1 MPGPLAIASVAL
13 PLLQKLGESRDV
25 RRYKQQLEQQ
35 QKTANLIN
43 ALSKGR
49 IQYQPTAEYQP
60 SAFTRLT
67 GAAST
72 GLGAYNTFQNLQAA
86 QAAEKLAQE
95 KGALEVGQLQRKA
108 SLQRGAADY
117 AGDIAQQAAG
127 IRAAGPGGAGP
138 QLGQFPTFGG
148 QIEPSGIRFGPPPG
162 GAVAAPSLLEQ
173 MGRLD
178 PFRVMGRQQVA
189 REASA
194 QAAADRVAEAT
205 EARELARQQ
214 KADRVAEATEAYT
227 AMTDRLKVTGEVSKS
242 LFDRYK
248 DIVTQGAEQGISYDD
263 VTKELDLTK
272 LPLQYHD
279 SLKSLHEV
287 GLYNRARGVN
297 KEIADFLYK
306 DVRQKLAGD
315 QTLKKSGDL
324 SFGMGLMVAGFNQQN
339 GVGDVSMV
347 NAAVRLSDPGVS
359 VRPAEAK
366 TMEEAMAL
374 AEQFGLVIS
383 GEKLLYGDRF
393 TPAMR
398 NRLLQQGLAIFGNS
412 RTLNNLK
419 LSDEAALM
427 LPHIMNIAGQED
439 VSAIVEP
446 FLKTYRLRP
455 IEDYMPG
462 GMLGYKEEFWNAG
475 QAWTAP
481 AEDTDSINWEKTMG
495 LFE

>member
-1 MPGPLAIASVAL
+1 
-13 PLLQKLGESRDV
+13 
-25 RRYKQQLEQQ
+25 
-35 QKTANLIN
+35 
-43 ALSKGR
+43 
-49 IQYQPTAEYQP
+49 
-60 SAFTRLT
+60 
-67 GAAST
+67 
-72 GLGAYNTFQNLQAA
+72 
-86 QAAEKLAQE
+86 
-95 KGALEVGQLQRKA
+95 
-108 SLQRGAADY
+108 
-117 AGDIAQQAAG
+117 
-127 IRAAGPGGAGP
+127 P

-148 QIEPSGIRFGPPPG
+148 QIEPSGTRFGPPPG

-189 REASA
+189 REAST

-205 EARELARQQ
+205 RARELARQQ
-214 KADRVAEATEAYT
+214 EEDRLADYT
-227 AMTDRLKVTGEVSKS
+227 ARTDRLKTTGEMGKS
-242 LFDRYK
+242 LFDQYK
-248 DIVTQGAEQGISYDD
+248 DIVSQGAERGISYDD
-263 VTKELDLTK
+263 VTKELDLTR

-279 SLKSLHEV
+279 SLKSLHEA
-287 GLYNRARGVN
+287 GLYNRARGAN
-297 KEIADFLYK
+297 EEIAEFLYK

-339 GVGDVSMV
+339 GVGDISMV

-374 AEQFGLVIS
+374 AEQFGLAIS

-398 NRLLQQGLAIFGNS
+398 NRLLKQGLDIYGNS
-412 RTLNNLK
+412 YKLVTLK

-439 VSAIVEP
+439 VTAIVEP
-446 FLKTYRLRP
+446 FLKTY
-455 IEDYMPG
+455 
-462 GMLGYKEEFWNAG
+462 
-475 QAWTAP
+475 
-481 AEDTDSINWEKTMG
+481 
-495 LFE
+495 